1 MIHCYLSS
9 GMTRHAG
16 NGLFCV
22 DPVRMRRIALIAY
35 VAFFTVV
42 ATTSCVKYDGR
53 QTLED
58 VKHEQVIVLKKTG
71 PGSVYSIAVRGR
83 GNIAGR
89 TRISLIEGGV
99 SRETQEIHSAVDF
112 KWSGDWYSDTAEI
125 KYEPIEVK
133 GGELIIEYLFATLE

>member
-1 MIHCYLSS
+1 MIHCYLSP

-22 DPVRMRRIALIAY
+22 DPVRMRRIASIAC

-53 QTLED
+53 YVLED
-58 VKHEQVIVLKKTG
+58 VRHVQVIVLKKTKS
-71 PGSVYSIAVRGR
+71 GSVHSIAVRGR

-89 TRISLIEGGV
+89 ARISLIEGGV
-99 SRETQEIHSAVDF
+99 SRETEIENNVDF
-112 KWSGDWYSDTAEI
+112 KWSGDWFSDTAEI

-133 GGELIIEYLFATLE
+133 GGELVIEYVFSTLE